1 MAMVTLMEEYI
12 YLGLPYS
19 SRGLV
24 HYHYDRKH
32 DSAQADL
39 VLEKSLKIY
48 IQIQMQLKEKDTGF
62 GLGF

>member
-1 MAMVTLMEEYI
+1 M
-12 YLGLPYS
+12 GLSYS
-19 SRGLV
+19 FGGLV
-24 HYHYDRKH
+24 HYHYDGKH
-32 DSAQADL
+32 DSTQADL